1 MKGSR
6 LLLWVLVVLSFFSF
20 SSVLAHADG
29 LPPGDPVMQVD
40 DPTCTPAAGVPNQNV
55 TSGQIFTF
63 SADGNGGGCLGFNVV
78 GNLAFETLDFQF
90 GQGHAVNASA
100 ETCSSDAFQCTPSN
114 LDGTCDTTCTQG
126 TVTDVFFTANICEID
141 VCNSGFPVGTFFTV
155 FLEGYDPGTTFFAE
169 ANLSAPADNPTLIQQ
184 GVPEPAST
192 FLLCTGLAGVLGI
205 RQWNRKIRT

>member
-6 LLLWVLVVLSFFSF
+6 LLIWALVAFCFLSF

-63 SADGNGGGCLGFNVV
+63 SADSNGGGCLGFNVV
-78 GNLAFETLDFQF
+78 GNLAFETLDIQF
-90 GQGHAVNASA
+90 GQGHAVPADAMNCTSN
-100 ETCSSDAFQCTPSN
+100 AFQCAPSN
-114 LDGTCDTTCTQG
+114 LDDG
-126 TVTDVFFTANICEID
+126 TVTDDFFTANICEIE
-141 VCNSGFPVGTFFTV
+141 CTSGFPVGTFFTV
-155 FLEGYDPGTTFFAE
+155 FLEGYDPGTNFFAE
-169 ANLSAPADNPTLIQQ
+169 ANLGAPADNPTLIQQ

-192 FLLCTGLAGVLGI
+192 FLLCTGLAGVFGI

>member
-6 LLLWVLVVLSFFSF
+6 LLLWALVAFSFLSF

-40 DPTCTPAAGVPNQNV
+40 DPTCTPTLGTQNV
-55 TSGQIFTF
+55 SSGQIFSFT
-63 SADGNGGGCLGFNVV
+63 ADGNGGGCAGFNVV
-78 GNLAFETLDFQF
+78 GNSPFETLDFQF
-90 GQGHAVNASA
+90 GQGHAVDAGA
-100 ETCSSDAFQCTPSN
+100 ETCSSDAFTCVTSN
-114 LDGTCDTTCTQG
+114 LDGSCDTTCTQG
-126 TVTDVFFTANICEID
+126 TVTDVFFTANVCEVE

-169 ANLSAPADNPTLIQQ
+169 ANLGAPADNPTLIQQ

-192 FLLCTGLAGVLGI
+192 FLLCTGLAGVFGI
-205 RQWNRKIRT
+205 RQWNRKIRS